1 MSSKKKTPTKMLK
14 NLLTT
19 GSIENDGKEDANEMA
34 PTENT
39 VVVQEDAEKNEV
51 LIEDIVR
58 SEPVQE
64 KIQEHIET
72 ESKPLIADPEPVS
85 VMTEE
90 KTEPMI
96 IQAEEPLPMKNVE
109 VRTPTINE
117 EIEVLRKEIAQF
129 RIENSECITSKEQH
143 KNYMDAVAKRDT
155 EIANRKFMNM
165 LEQMCTMREDFFK
178 LCSDMEK
185 KLDKFSPKDI
195 LDSFTAYS
203 TDMENILTDAGV
215 HIGKFDCERLNTI
228 HQRIIDVVPTDDEAL
243 NGTIAERLSNE
254 YEFNGRVLFKE
265 KVKIYKFTT
274 NNQSEKSNNKEE

>member
-19 GSIENDGKEDANEMA
+19 GSIENDGKEDVNERA

-39 VVVQEDAEKNEV
+39 VVVQEETERNEV

-64 KIQEHIET
+64 KVKEPIET
-72 ESKPLIADPEPVS
+72 ESKPMVADHEPV
-85 VMTEE
+85 VTAEE
-90 KTEPMI
+90 KKEPTI
-96 IQAEEPLPMKNVE
+96 IQSEEPLPTQDVKVNA
-109 VRTPTINE
+109 PTIEE
-117 EIEVLRKEIAQF
+117 EIEALRRDIAQF
-129 RIENSECITSKEQH
+129 RTENSECITSKEQH

-165 LEQMCTMREDFFK
+165 LEQMCIMREDFFK

-203 TDMENILTDAGV
+203 TDMENILIDAGV

-228 HQRIIDVVPTDDEAL
+228 HQRIIDVVPTDDETL
-243 NGTIAERLSNE
+243 NGTIAERLSYE
-254 YEFNGRVLFKE
+254 YEFNGRILFKE

-274 NNQSEKSNNKEE
+274 NNQSERSNNKEE

>member
-19 GSIENDGKEDANEMA
+19 GSIENDGKEDANERA

-39 VVVQEDAEKNEV
+39 VVVQEETEKNEV

-64 KIQEHIET
+64 KTKESIEA
-72 ESKPLIADPEPVS
+72 ESKPMIANPEPVS
-85 VMTEE
+85 VTEE
-90 KTEPMI
+90 KTEPAI
-96 IQAEEPLPMKNVE
+96 TQREEPLPTQTVKVNA
-109 VRTPTINE
+109 PTIEE
-117 EIEVLRKEIAQF
+117 EIEALRKDI
-129 RIENSECITSKEQH
+129 SECITSKEQH

-165 LEQMCTMREDFFK
+165 LEQMCIMREDFFK

-203 TDMENILTDAGV
+203 TDMENILIDAGV

-228 HQRIIDVVPTDDEAL
+228 HQRIIDVVPTDDETL
-243 NGTIAERLSNE
+243 NGTIAERLSYE
-254 YEFNGRVLFKE
+254 YEFNGRILFKE

-274 NNQSEKSNNKEE
+274 NNQSERSNNKEE

>member
-19 GSIENDGKEDANEMA
+19 GSIENDGKEDVNEKA

-39 VVVQEDAEKNEV
+39 VVVQEETERNEV

-64 KIQEHIET
+64 KVKEPIEA
-72 ESKPLIADPEPVS
+72 ESKPIIADHEPV
-85 VMTEE
+85 VTAEE
-90 KTEPMI
+90 KKEPTI
-96 IQAEEPLPMKNVE
+96 IQSEEPLPTQDVKVN
-109 VRTPTINE
+109 TPIEE
-117 EIEVLRKEIAQF
+117 EIEALRRDIAQF
-129 RIENSECITSKEQH
+129 RTENSECITSKEQH

-165 LEQMCTMREDFFK
+165 LEQMCIMREDFFK

-185 KLDKFSPKDI
+185 KLDKFSPKDV

-203 TDMENILTDAGV
+203 TDMENILIDAGV

-228 HQRIIDVVPTDDEAL
+228 HQRIIDVVPTDDETL
-243 NGTIAERLSNE
+243 NGTIAERLSYE

-274 NNQSEKSNNKEE
+274 NNQSERSNNKEE